1 MSRNLLQPIMET
13 RDDLKR
19 CAAQASLRPV
29 RLKSAGHPADGPR
42 IFPPAMRFASVV
54 HEGTA
59 LAVAIDGDRAIPLRG
74 VTELGRDTP
83 LSLLKEPPLDHES
96 SLNAGEI
103 QRRPVIPRPGKVI
116 CVGLNYAAHIEET
129 KREHSDYPVL
139 FTKFATTLT
148 GPYDPI
154 PLPPE
159 SEAID
164 YEGELVVVI
173 GERGRRIP
181 PDRALDFVAGYAIA
195 NDVSMR
201 DYQYKTHQWLQGKA
215 WDASTPVGP
224 DLVTPDEIEMPLTL
238 RTFVNG
244 EKVQE
249 ASTELLIFDVGT
261 LVSVVSEFATIEPG
275 DLILTGTPGG
285 VGYRREP
292 QLLLGDGDVVVVAV
306 DQVGRIENRCVAGQ
320 GARNSM
326 P

>member
-1 MSRNLLQPIMET
+1 
-13 RDDLKR
+13 
-19 CAAQASLRPV
+19 
-29 RLKSAGHPADGPR
+29 
-42 IFPPAMRFASVV
+42 MRFASVL
-54 HEGTA
+54 HDGTPM
-59 LAVAIDGDRAIPLRG
+59 AVLLDGDQAVPLRG
-74 VTELGRDTP
+74 VSELGPGTP
-83 LSLLKEPPLDHES
+83 LSLLRDPPLEPDS
-96 SLNAGEI
+96 AFPSTDLR
-103 QRRPVIPRPGKVI
+103 RRPVVPRPGKVI

-148 GPYDPI
+148 GPYDTI

-164 YEGELVVVI
+164 YEGEVVVVI

-181 PDRALDFVAGYAIA
+181 PDKALDHVAGYSVA

-224 DLVTPDEIEMPLTL
+224 DLVTLDEAPDPLTL
-238 RTFVNG
+238 RTQVNG
-244 EKVQE
+244 ETVQE
-249 ASTELLIFDVGT
+249 ASTELLIFDVAT
-261 LVSVVSEFATIEPG
+261 LVSVISEFATLEPG

-292 QLLLGDGDVVVVAV
+292 QLLLGDGDVVTVEV
-306 DQVGRIENRCVAGQ
+306 DQIGRIENRCVADQ

>member
-1 MSRNLLQPIMET
+1 
-13 RDDLKR
+13 
-19 CAAQASLRPV
+19 
-29 RLKSAGHPADGPR
+29 
-42 IFPPAMRFASVV
+42 MRFASVF
-54 HEGTA
+54 HEGTP
-59 LAVAIDGDRAIPLRG
+59 LAVLVDGDQAVPLRG
-74 VTELGRDTP
+74 ISELGVATP
-83 LSLLKEPPLDHES
+83 SSLLRDPPLEPDS
-96 SLNAGEI
+96 AMPISQVL
-103 QRRPVIPRPGKVI
+103 RRAVVPRPGKVI
-116 CVGLNYAAHIEET
+116 CVGLNYAAHVEET

-148 GPYDPI
+148 GPFDPI

-173 GERGRRIP
+173 GERGRRILRE
-181 PDRALDFVAGYAIA
+181 RARDHIAGYAVA

-224 DLVTPDEIEMPLTL
+224 DLVTLDEITEPLTL

-244 EKVQE
+244 ENVQE
-249 ASTELLIFDVGT
+249 ASTERLIFDVAT
-261 LVSVVSEFATIEPG
+261 LVSVVSEFATVEPG

-292 QLLLGDGDVVVVAV
+292 QLLLQDGDVVVVEV
-306 DQVGRIENRCVAGQ
+306 DGIGRIENRCVADR
-320 GARNSM
+320 A
-326 P
+326 

>member
-1 MSRNLLQPIMET
+1 
-13 RDDLKR
+13 
-19 CAAQASLRPV
+19 
-29 RLKSAGHPADGPR
+29 
-42 IFPPAMRFASVV
+42 MRFASVL
-54 HEGTA
+54 HEHHE
-59 LAVAIDGDRAIPLRG
+59 LAVAIEGDRAVPFKG

-83 LSLLKEPPLDHES
+83 LSLLRDPPLDREA
-96 SLNAGEI
+96 SLPAGELR
-103 QRRPVIPRPGKVI
+103 RRPVVPRPGKVI

-129 KREHSDYPVL
+129 ERQPSDYPVL
-139 FTKFATTLT
+139 FTKFATTVT
-148 GPYDPI
+148 GPNDDI

-159 SEAID
+159 SDAID

-181 PDRALDFVAGYAIA
+181 PERALHHVAGYAVA
-195 NDVSMR
+195 NDVSLR

-224 DLVTPDEIEMPLTL
+224 DLVTLDEVAHPLTL

-249 ASTELLIFDVGT
+249 ASTERLIFDVAT

-292 QLLLGDGDVVVVAV
+292 QLLLKDGDVVAV
-306 DQVGRIENRCVAGQ
+306 EIDGVGRIENRCVAEQ
-320 GARNSM
+320 S
-326 P
+326 